1 MRQFKNT
8 ISGIL
13 LAGLLIS
20 VNPLSAGTQKTVLFD
35 EGHGQKFL
43 IDQNGTLDLSGL
55 SALFKKEGLH
65 VKASKGK
72 ITDEVL
78 AGVDALVISG
88 AFMPVTPPEIA
99 AIIRFVEKGGRL
111 CIMLHI
117 GMPVA
122 NLLHKMNVSI
132 SNGVIHEQK
141 NQIQDNELDYYVT
154 ELKPHELMGSVKRF
168 SIFGGWALLN
178 TKENA
183 EIIAQTSE
191 KAWVDLN
198 GDNQLNKGDAVQSF
212 GLVIAGKWGAG
223 HFVVFGDDA
232 IFQNKFLV
240 EENALIGK
248 NLARWLN
255 KGERKNRRK
264 GEALKVSH

>member
-1 MRQFKNT
+1 MNPMERVEMRMRQFKKT
-8 ISGIL
+8 IFGII

-20 VNPLSAGTQKTVLFD
+20 VNPLSAETQKTALFD

-43 IDQNGTLDLSGL
+43 IGKNGTLDLSGL
-55 SALFKKEGLH
+55 SAIFKKEGLR

-72 ITDEVL
+72 ITDEIL

-88 AFMPVTPPEIA
+88 AFMPVTPPETA
-99 AIIRFVEKGGRL
+99 AVINFVEKGGRL

-117 GMPVA
+117 GSPVA
-122 NLLHKMNVSI
+122 DLLHKMNVSI
-132 SNGVIHEQK
+132 SNRVIREQK
-141 NQIQDNELDYYVT
+141 NQVKDNALDYYVT
-154 ELKPHELMGSVKRF
+154 ELKPHELMRGVKRF

-178 TKENA
+178 TKKNA

-212 GLVIAGKWGAG
+212 GLVISCKWGAG

-232 IFQNKFLV
+232 MFQNKFLI

-248 NLARWLN
+248 NLARWLA
-255 KGERKNRRK
+255 KGE
-264 GEALKVSH
+264 

>member
-1 MRQFKNT
+1 MRQFKKT
-8 ISGIL
+8 IFGII

-43 IDQNGTLDLSGL
+43 IEQNGTLDLSGL
-55 SALFKKEGLH
+55 SAIFKNEGLR

-78 AGVDALVISG
+78 TGVDALVISG

-99 AIIRFVEKGGRL
+99 AVIRFVEKGGRL

-117 GMPVA
+117 GTPVA
-122 NLLHKMNVSI
+122 DLLHKMNVSI
-132 SNGVIHEQK
+132 SNGVIREQK
-141 NQIQDNELDYYVT
+141 NQIKDNPLDYYVT
-154 ELKPHELMGSVKRF
+154 ELKPHALMRGVKRF

-212 GLVIAGKWGAG
+212 GVVIAGKWGAG

-232 IFQNKFLV
+232 IFQNKFLI

-248 NLARWLN
+248 NLARWL
-255 KGERKNRRK
+255 KGEKKNRRK
-264 GEALKVSH
+264 DEPLKASH